1 MKLGIIGTGLIVQEF
16 LPSLLKEEGLEINAL
31 LSTPRSLEAAKKM
44 AEDAGI
50 ALCTDSFEE
59 FIASDIDTVYIAV
72 PNFMH
77 YSYSLQALEHKKNVI
92 VEKPACSNYKEA
104 SKMAE
109 AAKESGCFL
118 FEAITTLHLGNYKKI
133 REWLP
138 RIGTIKLAQ
147 SQYSQYSRRYDA
159 FRNGEVLPAFDPA
172 KAGGAMMDL
181 NLYNLH
187 FILGLFGKPQNGEYY
202 ANIERGI
209 DTSGIAVLDY
219 GSFKALCIAAKDS
232 KGFCGTVIQGTDG
245 VIRTELAGNLIG
257 KVTLELNDGTVE
269 EYDDGLWKQRVV
281 AEFRDFIQAVNTND
295 LAYRDEMIQKT
306 LDVCEVQT
314 ELRTKAGIIFPMD
327 N

>member
-109 AAKESGCFL
+109 AAK
-118 FEAITTLHLGNYKKI
+118 
-133 REWLP
+133 
-138 RIGTIKLAQ
+138 
-147 SQYSQYSRRYDA
+147 
-159 FRNGEVLPAFDPA
+159 
-172 KAGGAMMDL
+172 
-181 NLYNLH
+181 
-187 FILGLFGKPQNGEYY
+187 
-202 ANIERGI
+202 
-209 DTSGIAVLDY
+209 
-219 GSFKALCIAAKDS
+219 
-232 KGFCGTVIQGTDG
+232 
-245 VIRTELAGNLIG
+245 
-257 KVTLELNDGTVE
+257 
-269 EYDDGLWKQRVV
+269 
-281 AEFRDFIQAVNTND
+281 
-295 LAYRDEMIQKT
+295 
-306 LDVCEVQT
+306 
-314 ELRTKAGIIFPMD
+314 
-327 N
+327 